1 MNIIK
6 LEKTML
12 SYTDK
17 INELY
22 SHPQK
27 PLTEHLLNVAENSRS
42 IFENLNIEN
51 NSFYASL

>member
-1 MNIIK
+1 
-6 LEKTML
+6 ML

-22 SHPQK
+22 SHPQT